1 MSAVDSQ
8 NYSAEKVIA
17 STGRTMD
24 QWHQLLDGAGATG
37 WKHPQ
42 IARWLVDEHG
52 VDGWWAQGIT
62 VGFEQARGLRRPG
75 QQADGTF
82 AVSVSR
88 TLGGAGYDTVVEW
101 LADSFGDTASR
112 SPGAKHP
119 TARWRDGDESVLM
132 TISPVTGGA
141 TRVTLTRSRIAG
153 DGGLAAAK
161 ADLAAALERALK

>member
-1 MSAVDSQ
+1 MSAVEGQ
-8 NYSAEKVIA
+8 NYSEEKVIA

-62 VGFEQARGLRRPG
+62 VGFEQARGMRRPG

-88 TLGGAGYDTVVEW
+88 TLGGAEYDAVVER
-101 LADSFGDTASR
+101 LADSYGETMSR
-112 SPGAKHP
+112 SPGARHP

-132 TISPVTGGA
+132 TISPVKGGA
-141 TRVTLTRSRIAG
+141 TRVTLTRSRIA
-153 DGGLAAAK
+153 DDDGLAAAK
-161 ADLAAALERALK
+161 ADLAAALDRALK